1 LGREAASAS
10 LLIHDHRPLGQL
22 SLSHYPLSFPPAW
35 LHNSSKPPRP
45 RRQEVFAIQGVC
57 TSPENAL
64 ACSARILFRYKSSR
78 TPPGAR
84 TGRCLMPET
93 AQRLL
98 GQLADGRFSLR
109 KLLGVSPKSAVFLTS
124 VEPARAGDSS
134 PDAAIKLVPEDP
146 ANSALQLERWS
157 AAAALSHPG
166 LLRILHFGRC
176 QIDGSPC
183 LYIVT
188 ELADEDLG
196 QLLPTRALSADETR
210 GMLAPVLAALDFLH
224 ESGFVH
230 AGLKPSN
237 VHAIGDNVKL
247 STDRL
252 VSSGESSSSWPLAA
266 PYAAPESVLFPVSDM
281 WSLGVTLCETLTRS
295 LPERASSG
303 QFALPDLPGPFSK
316 IVRAALVEDATLRIT
331 LDQTRSLLD
340 PSFVPKRKAV
350 PAATPA
356 AAAVDKP
363 SPVSVAAARPDSP
376 EELIAAVQ
384 PAIAQVARS
393 QAAAASASAGRA
405 QRQPLPQID
414 PLAVPLSP
422 VSPNTATPPARTRIP
437 VSSLP
442 QVNATIAGPRRIPM
456 PPRSSGSNTMIL
468 VGVAAAVLLA
478 ILFIPR
484 YFLRSSKPSAPSP
497 ASSSTTSTA
506 AKNTEA
512 AKTPPPALSALSP
525 SASTNP
531 PAAAKSPVGTPLS
544 VSPDKTAAPGKE
556 SASRSAATT
565 PATVSATQ
573 PTSSKVNAAAATVLR
588 KVLPVVSEKARATIN
603 GTVRINVRVQ
613 LNPDGTV
620 SSAEL
625 ANPAGS
631 QFFADLALKAA
642 QQWQFGPPAS
652 DDTAPVPSSAV
663 IRFDFTQITTSA
675 YLP

>member
-1 LGREAASAS
+1 
-10 LLIHDHRPLGQL
+10 
-22 SLSHYPLSFPPAW
+22 
-35 LHNSSKPPRP
+35 
-45 RRQEVFAIQGVC
+45 
-57 TSPENAL
+57 
-64 ACSARILFRYKSSR
+64 
-78 TPPGAR
+78 
-84 TGRCLMPET
+84 MPET

-98 GQLADGRFSLR
+98 GQLVDGRFSLR
-109 KLLGVSPKSAVFLTS
+109 KLLGVSPNSAVFLTS
-124 VEPARAGDSS
+124 VEPARAGDLS
-134 PDAAIKLVPEDP
+134 PDAAIKLIPENP
-146 ANSALQLERWS
+146 ANSDLQLERWS

-166 LLRILHFGRC
+166 LLRIFHFGRC
-176 QIDGSPC
+176 NIDGSPC

-196 QLLPTRALSADETR
+196 QLLPTRARTADETR

-247 STDRL
+247 SADRL
-252 VSSGESSSSWPLAA
+252 VSAGESSSSWPLTA

-281 WSLGVTLCETLTRS
+281 WSLGVSLCETLTRR
-295 LPERASSG
+295 LPERESSG
-303 QFALPDLPGPFSK
+303 QFALPDLPAPFSE

-340 PSFVPKRKAV
+340 PSFVPKRKAAPDAIPATASLEV
-350 PAATPA
+350 PL
-356 AAAVDKP
+356 
-363 SPVSVAAARPDSP
+363 PVGVAAA
-376 EELIAAVQ
+376 Q
-384 PAIAQVARS
+384 PAVAQVARS
-393 QAAAASASAGRA
+393 QAAAATSSAGGA

-422 VSPNTATPPARTRIP
+422 VSPNTTPQPARTRIP

-456 PPRSSGSNTMIL
+456 PPKSSGSNTWVL
-468 VGVAAAVLLA
+468 VGAAAAVLLA
-478 ILFIPR
+478 ILFVPR
-484 YFLRSSKPSAPSP
+484 YFLHSTKTATPSSVAAGSASASP
-497 ASSSTTSTA
+497 ENRA
-506 AKNTEA
+506 AP
-512 AKTPPPALSALSP
+512 KTPPPSSATSSTSAGTNAPAPAKTVAAAPISKLTSP
-525 SASTNP
+525 EKTAASGMQSVEHDTSANVAAPVLGSASESLSGTHS
-531 PAAAKSPVGTPLS
+531 AAKSPVS
-544 VSPDKTAAPGKE
+544 VP
-556 SASRSAATT
+556 ASQ
-565 PATVSATQ
+565 PA
-573 PTSSKVNAAAATVLR
+573 SSKMNPLAPTILR
-588 KVLPVVSEKARATIN
+588 KVLPVVSERARATIN
-603 GTVRINVRVQ
+603 GTVRVNVRVQ

-642 QQWQFGPPAS
+642 QQWQFGPPTS